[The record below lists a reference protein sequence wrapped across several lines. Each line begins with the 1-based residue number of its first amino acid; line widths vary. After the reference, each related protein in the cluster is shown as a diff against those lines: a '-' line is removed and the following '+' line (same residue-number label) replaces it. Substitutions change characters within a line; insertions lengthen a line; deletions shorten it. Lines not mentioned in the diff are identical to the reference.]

1 MRMREKGKGRKNRS
15 ESVLQA
21 FLTEAVGST
30 TETPFKITT
39 GVKYN
44 SMVMIM
50 IMITVFISEP
60 EVRKRYLKSDL
71 GDYNHVNW
79 AGISADS

>member
-1 MRMREKGKGRKNRS
+1 
-15 ESVLQA
+15 
-21 FLTEAVGST
+21 
-30 TETPFKITT
+30 
-39 GVKYN
+39 
-44 SMVMIM
+44 MVMIM

-60 EVRKRYLKSDL
+60 EVRKGYLKSDL